1 MSRIQKISE
10 FSIYTALAFIFS
22 YIESLLP
29 LPLPFPGMK
38 LGLANLVIV
47 ILLYKKDFRYTLA
60 ISMLRNL
67 LNAFTFGSL
76 FSLMYSLAGSFLSL
90 LVMAGMKH
98 HETHRS
104 LEKKT
109 HCSILS
115 VSALGG
121 IFHNV
126 GQFITA
132 SFLVGFHSVLW
143 YLPILYFSGLVTG
156 ILIGWLS
163 SQVLKRIKYLHV

>member
-47 ILLYKKDFRYTLA
+47 IVLYKKDFRYALTL
-60 ISMLRNL
+60 SMLRNL

-76 FSLMYSLAGSFLSL
+76 FSLLYSLAGSILSL
-90 LVMAGMKH
+90 LVMAAMKH
-98 HETHRS
+98 PENPRS
-104 LEKKT
+104 STEKA
-109 HCSILS
+109 HLSIIS
-115 VSALGG
+115 VSAVGG
-121 IFHNV
+121 ICHNL

-132 SFLVGFHSVLW
+132 VLLVGLRSVLW
-143 YLPILYFSGLVTG
+143 YLPVLYFSGLVTG
-156 ILIGWLS
+156 ILIGYLS
-163 SQVLKRIKYLHV
+163 VQVIKRIKNLHI

>member
-10 FSIYTALAFIFS
+10 FAIATALAFIFS

-47 ILLYKKDFRYTLA
+47 IFLYKKDFRRALA
-60 ISMLRNL
+60 LSMLRNL

-76 FSLMYSLAGSFLSL
+76 FSLMYSFAGSILSL
-90 LVMAGMKH
+90 FVMAVLKH
-98 HETHRS
+98 
-104 LEKKT
+104 LEVTRTRAGKT
-109 HCSILS
+109 GFTILS
-115 VSALGG
+115 VSAAGG
-121 IFHNV
+121 IFHNL

-132 SFLVGFHSVLW
+132 CILVGPRSVLW
-143 YLPILYFSGLVTG
+143 YLPVLYFSGLITG
-156 ILIGWLS
+156 ILIGILS
-163 SQVLKRIKYLHV
+163 MQVIKRIKILHI